1 MYFDL
6 QTIIDRPTKLM
17 YTYICMYVLTFTL
30 STLKRLKL
38 LKGFGS
44 ILKYHHCN
52 LKPRIRLH
60 CWNGKLSFSTQL
72 SLLSLFVENVVNV
85 GNVANLPGFVFAET
99 VTDPDSDSDY

>member
-1 MYFDL
+1 
-6 QTIIDRPTKLM
+6 
-17 YTYICMYVLTFTL
+17 MYVRTHFTL

-52 LKPRIRLH
+52 LKPHIRLH
-60 CWNGKLSFSTQL
+60 CWNGKLSFSTQLL